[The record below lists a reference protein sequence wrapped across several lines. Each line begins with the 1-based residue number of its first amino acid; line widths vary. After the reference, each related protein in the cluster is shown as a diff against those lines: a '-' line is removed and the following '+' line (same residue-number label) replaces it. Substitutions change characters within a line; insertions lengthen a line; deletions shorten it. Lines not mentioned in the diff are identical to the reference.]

1 MIFDHPKKTSLLSS
15 RDRLSTT
22 DEPSSYTGRVSDA
35 SLPGSDILEG
45 IDTPPPFRKRTLQ
58 MTQEDK
64 ERKPSNV
71 SPNPSS
77 KQVVNG
83 KLDCEYY

>member
-35 SLPGSDILEG
+35 FMPGSDILEG
-45 IDTPPPFRKRTLQ
+45 IDTPLPFRKRTLQ

-64 ERKPSNV
+64 QRKLSNV

-77 KQVVNG
+77 MQVVNG